1 MWMCAIDGHWFVTL
15 WMIARGSLERLQAAR
30 FTEVSEECW
39 SRETTER
46 PAGRSILSA
55 CKGCLWKPAV
65 APESPRALS
74 SGTRCVGKIN
84 TSLSGRSLSA
94 DWAAIGISDARSK
107 VSERCQM
114 QWDRQRERETDYQI
128 RSLLTS
134 LSLSSPLGL
143 GVSWVCSCIMTHKQ
157 PFSVNAGAAEATSP
171 YITVCLRSYLWV

>member
-1 MWMCAIDGHWFVTL
+1 MHFK
-15 WMIARGSLERLQAAR
+15 ARLAWPQ
-30 FTEVSEECW
+30 W
-39 SRETTER
+39 
-46 PAGRSILSA
+46 
-55 CKGCLWKPAV
+55 
-65 APESPRALS
+65 ALR

-134 LSLSSPLGL
+134 LCLSLSRSGCVL
-143 GVSWVCSCIMTHKQ
+143 GVFLYYDTQTAFLCECRSRWSDLTLHYSVFEILFVSLNHHKCVIPARTVYATHAWFFLMTALLALALVC
-157 PFSVNAGAAEATSP
+157 
-171 YITVCLRSYLWV
+171 VCP